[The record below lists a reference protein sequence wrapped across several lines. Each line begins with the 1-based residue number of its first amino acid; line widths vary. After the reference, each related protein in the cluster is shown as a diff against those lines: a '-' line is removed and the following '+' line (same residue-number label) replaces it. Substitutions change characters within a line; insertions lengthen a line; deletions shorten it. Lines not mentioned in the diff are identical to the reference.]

1 MESRPH
7 GSQGLVGSTAGCEDC
22 GNSVVKW
29 EGGWGGGQGTRSQ
42 PLGTS
47 HFQLPRLSRV
57 AGQARIPSHSDRGR
71 PGYWVLDT
79 GVSHSLGQLLAY
91 TSGFRK
97 GGLHRPF
104 PLSIA
109 GSLWHSKVICKQ
121 KSDSWGSVHE
131 ARSFVGDEWPRIP
144 FLTQK
149 QPRHPSN
156 MPQHLKFIIC
166 PA

>member
-57 AGQARIPSHSDRGR
+57 AGQARIPSHKARVSGAGHRGQPLTR
-71 PGYWVLDT
+71 AAV
-79 GVSHSLGQLLAY
+79 
-91 TSGFRK
+91 
-97 GGLHRPF
+97 GLHIRVPEGWSTQTLPIEHCWKPVAF
-104 PLSIA
+104 QGHLQTEI
-109 GSLWHSKVICKQ
+109 G
-121 KSDSWGSVHE
+121 
-131 ARSFVGDEWPRIP
+131 
-144 FLTQK
+144 FLG
-149 QPRHPSN
+149 
-156 MPQHLKFIIC
+156 LC
-166 PA
+166 A